1 MDTPPVSYHLIYRP
15 GDATQGT
22 SDQIVEL
29 LATDSPSDVL
39 LVTGANP
46 GSVAMQLEASDLD
59 EVHQELSLLGFT
71 SHHRMRSPV

>member
-1 MDTPPVSYHLIYRP
+1 MDTAPVSYHLIYRP

-29 LATDSPSDVL
+29 PATDSPSDVL
-39 LVTGANP
+39 LVTGVNP
-46 GSVAMQLEASDLD
+46 GSVAMQLEAVDLD
-59 EVHQELSLLGFT
+59 EAHQELSLLGFP